1 MAGFQQPGKPL
12 LTRSFK
18 QLWSS
23 IFCYDKG
30 MDCIFCKIVA
40 GEVSKFKVYED
51 DLVLAFLAREP
62 VLDGH
67 TLIIPKKHAADIR
80 DIDDESLARVA
91 VATKKL
97 ANLYADKL
105 GADGFNLRNNS
116 GAIAHQ
122 EVFHFHL
129 HLIPRYKGDGREL
142 VDKPAEKPRAL
153 EDVHKEIIN

>member
-1 MAGFQQPGKPL
+1 MSTTPMNTTGFRTTTIGRLKS
-12 LTRSFK
+12 T
-18 QLWSS
+18 
-23 IFCYDKG
+23 FCYHRD
-30 MDCIFCKIVA
+30 MDCIFCKIIA
-40 GEVSKFKVYED
+40 GKASCFKVYED
-51 DLVLAFLAREP
+51 NLVLAFLARDP

-122 EVFHFHL
+122 DVFHFHL

-142 VDKPAEKPRAL
+142 IEKPAAKLRAL
-153 EDVHKEIIN
+153 EDVARDIAA